1 MKRIITSIS
10 IGLICWLLFSY
21 FLCAT
26 LWFKEV
32 ISTVLYVFLVILIG
46 AGAISL
52 ALALSVFHDEVKKAL
67 DNIEIGK
74 IEDINKKK

>member
-74 IEDINKKK
+74 IEDIKKK

>member
-32 ISTVLYVFLVILIG
+32 ISTALYILLVILIG

-52 ALALSVFHDEVKKAL
+52 AMALSVFHDEVKKAL
-67 DNIEIGK
+67 DNIDVGK
-74 IEDINKKK
+74 IEDIKKK

>member
-1 MKRIITSIS
+1 MKRILTSIS

-32 ISTVLYVFLVILIG
+32 ISTALYILLVILIG

-52 ALALSVFHDEVKKAL
+52 AMAVSVFHDEVKKAL
-67 DNIEIGK
+67 DNIDVGK
-74 IEDINKKK
+74 NRGH

>member
-26 LWFKEV
+26 LWLKEI

-46 AGAISL
+46 AGTISL
-52 ALALSVFHDEVKKAL
+52 ALALSVFHEEVKKAL
-67 DNIEIGK
+67 DNIDVEK
-74 IEDINKKK
+74 IKNIKKK

>member
-1 MKRIITSIS
+1 MKRTIILIS

-21 FLCAT
+21 FLRAT

-32 ISTVLYVFLVILIG
+32 ISTLLYVFLVILIG
-46 AGAISL
+46 VGAISL
-52 ALALSVFHDEVKKAL
+52 TLALSGFHDEVKKAL

-74 IEDINKKK
+74 IEDIKKK

>member
-1 MKRIITSIS
+1 MKRTIISMS

-26 LWFKEV
+26 LWLKEI

-46 AGAISL
+46 ASAIFI

-74 IEDINKKK
+74 IEDTEKK

>member
-32 ISTVLYVFLVILIG
+32 ISTALYILLVILIG

-52 ALALSVFHDEVKKAL
+52 AMAVSVFHDEVKKAL
-67 DNIEIGK
+67 DNIDVRK
-74 IEDINKKK
+74 IEDIKKK

>member
-32 ISTVLYVFLVILIG
+32 ISTALYILLVILIG

-52 ALALSVFHDEVKKAL
+52 AIAVSVFHDEVKKAL
-67 DNIEIGK
+67 DNIDVGK
-74 IEDINKKK
+74 IENIKKK

>member
-32 ISTVLYVFLVILIG
+32 ISTALYILLVILIG

-52 ALALSVFHDEVKKAL
+52 AMAVSVFHDEVKKAL
-67 DNIEIGK
+67 DNIDVGK
-74 IEDINKKK
+74 IENIKKK

>member
-32 ISTVLYVFLVILIG
+32 ISTVLYVFLVVLIG

-74 IEDINKKK
+74 IEDIKKK

>member
-26 LWFKEV
+26 LWFKEI
-32 ISTVLYVFLVILIG
+32 ISTALYIMSVILIG
-46 AGAISL
+46 TSAISF
-52 ALALSVFHDEVKKAL
+52 AMALSIFHDEVKKAL
-67 DNIEIGK
+67 DNIDVGK
-74 IEDINKKK
+74 IEDIKKK

>member
-1 MKRIITSIS
+1 MKRTIISMS

-26 LWFKEV
+26 LWLKEI
-32 ISTVLYVFLVILIG
+32 ISTVLYVFLVILISVG
-46 AGAISL
+46 AFSI
-52 ALALSVFHDEVKKAL
+52 ALALSIFRDKVKKAL

-74 IEDINKKK
+74 IEDTKKK

>member
-1 MKRIITSIS
+1 MKKTIALVL

-26 LWFKEV
+26 LWLKEV
-32 ISTVLYVFLVILIG
+32 ISTALYMFLVILIG

-52 ALALSVFHDEVKKAL
+52 ALALSFFHDEVKKAL
-67 DNIEIGK
+67 DDIEIGK
-74 IEDINKKK
+74 IEDIKKK

>member
-1 MKRIITSIS
+1 MKRTIISML

-26 LWFKEV
+26 LWLKEI

-46 AGAISL
+46 VSAISL
-52 ALALSVFHDEVKKAL
+52 ALALSFFHDEVKKAL
-67 DNIEIGK
+67 DNIETEE
-74 IEDINKKK
+74 IEDAKKK

>member
-52 ALALSVFHDEVKKAL
+52 ALALSVFYDEVKKAL

-74 IEDINKKK
+74 IEDIKKK

>member
-1 MKRIITSIS
+1 MKRTITLIS

-32 ISTVLYVFLVILIG
+32 ISTLLYVFLVILIG
-46 AGAISL
+46 VGAISL
-52 ALALSVFHDEVKKAL
+52 ALAVSIFHDEIKKAL
-67 DNIEIGK
+67 DNIDVGK
-74 IEDINKKK
+74 IEEIKKK

>member
-32 ISTVLYVFLVILIG
+32 ISTALYMILVILIG
-46 AGAISL
+46 TGAISL
-52 ALALSVFHDEVKKAL
+52 AMALSIFYDGIKKAL

-74 IEDINKKK
+74 IDENKRK

>member
-32 ISTVLYVFLVILIG
+32 ISTALYILLVILIG

-52 ALALSVFHDEVKKAL
+52 AMAVSVFHDEVKKAL
-67 DNIEIGK
+67 DNIDVGK
-74 IEDINKKK
+74 IEDIKKK

>member
-26 LWFKEV
+26 LWFKEI
-32 ISTVLYVFLVILIG
+32 ISTALYIMSVILIG
-46 AGAISL
+46 TSAISF
-52 ALALSVFHDEVKKAL
+52 AMALSIFHDEVKKAL
-67 DNIEIGK
+67 DSIEIGK
-74 IEDINKKK
+74 IEDIKKK

>member
-1 MKRIITSIS
+1 MKRITILML

-26 LWFKEV
+26 LWLKEI

-46 AGAISL
+46 VGSFSI
-52 ALALSVFHDEVKKAL
+52 ALALSIFRDKVKKEL
-67 DNIEIGK
+67 DNIETGK
-74 IEDINKKK
+74 IEDTKKK

>member
-26 LWFKEV
+26 LWFKEI
-32 ISTVLYVFLVILIG
+32 ISTALYIFLVILIG

-52 ALALSVFHDEVKKAL
+52 AMAVSIFHDEVKKAL
-67 DNIEIGK
+67 DNIDVGK
-74 IEDINKKK
+74 IEIKKK

>member
-26 LWFKEV
+26 LWFKEI
-32 ISTVLYVFLVILIG
+32 ISTALYIFLVILIG

-67 DNIEIGK
+67 DNIDVGK
-74 IEDINKKK
+74 IEDIKKK

>member
-1 MKRIITSIS
+1 MKRILTSIS

-32 ISTVLYVFLVILIG
+32 ISTALYILLVILIG

-52 ALALSVFHDEVKKAL
+52 AMAVSVFHDEVKKAL
-67 DNIEIGK
+67 DNIDVGK
-74 IEDINKKK
+74 IENIKKK

>member
-1 MKRIITSIS
+1 MKRVVISIS

-32 ISTVLYVFLVILIG
+32 ISTLLYVFLVILIG
-46 AGAISL
+46 VGTISL

-67 DNIEIGK
+67 DSIDVGK
-74 IEDINKKK
+74 IEDIKKK

>member
-32 ISTVLYVFLVILIG
+32 ISTALYILLVILIG
-46 AGAISL
+46 AGVISL
-52 ALALSVFHDEVKKAL
+52 AMAVSVFHDEVKKAL
-67 DNIEIGK
+67 DNIDVGK
-74 IEDINKKK
+74 IENIKKK

>member
-1 MKRIITSIS
+1 MKRVVISIS

-26 LWFKEV
+26 LWFEEV
-32 ISTVLYVFLVILIG
+32 ISTLLYVFLVILIG
-46 AGAISL
+46 VGAISL
-52 ALALSVFHDEVKKAL
+52 ALAVSIFHDEVKKAL

-74 IEDINKKK
+74 IDDIKKK

>member
-26 LWFKEV
+26 LWFKEI

-74 IEDINKKK
+74 IEDIKKK

>member
-1 MKRIITSIS
+1 MKKIIISIS
-10 IGLICWLLFSY
+10 VGLICWLLFSY

-32 ISTVLYVFLVILIG
+32 ISTALYILSVILIG
-46 AGAISL
+46 TGAISL
-52 ALALSVFHDEVKKAL
+52 ALALSVFHDEAKKAL

-74 IEDINKKK
+74 IEDIKKK

>member
-26 LWFKEV
+26 LWFKEI
-32 ISTVLYVFLVILIG
+32 ISTALYIMSVILIG
-46 AGAISL
+46 TSAISF
-52 ALALSVFHDEVKKAL
+52 AMALSIFYDGIKKAL

-74 IEDINKKK
+74 IDENKGK

>member
-26 LWFKEV
+26 LWFKEI

-52 ALALSVFHDEVKKAL
+52 ALALSVFYDEVKKAL

-74 IEDINKKK
+74 IEDIKKK

>member
-32 ISTVLYVFLVILIG
+32 ISTALYILLVILIG

-52 ALALSVFHDEVKKAL
+52 AMAVSVFHDEVKKML
-67 DNIEIGK
+67 DSIDVGK
-74 IEDINKKK
+74 IEGIKKK

>member
-1 MKRIITSIS
+1 MKRILTSIS

-32 ISTVLYVFLVILIG
+32 ISTALYILLVILIG

-52 ALALSVFHDEVKKAL
+52 AMAVSVFHDEVKKAL
-67 DNIEIGK
+67 DNIDVGK
-74 IEDINKKK
+74 IEDIKKK